1 MVLLTYLLL
10 KKIKSTFQITVFFLD
25 FLFRN
30 DRFLKKL
37 RIKQKEHYI
46 VDSIA
51 DLMVD
56 FFSNQ
61 AEKLI
66 STYGM
71 VAVLFFLFPHLFSDC
86 V

>member
-1 MVLLTYLLL
+1 M
-10 KKIKSTFQITVFFLD
+10 
-25 FLFRN
+25 
-30 DRFLKKL
+30 
-37 RIKQKEHYI
+37 KQKENYV

-66 STYGM
+66 SAYGKNI
-71 VAVLFFLFPHLFSDC
+71 LKTE
-86 V
+86 